1 MDQMTGRVRC
11 GATSTFISLLV
22 ILLALASIQPARAQ
36 GKDFSV
42 PAQSATTGIPE
53 FARQAGIQILVSEPL
68 VRGKQISAVSGS
80 HSVEEGLAIL
90 LKGTGLVATSKDGTT
105 YTVVAASS
113 AGALRNSTGKA
124 VSQPES
130 IAGPPN
136 AEGSTTVEPA
146 TAGLAEILIQGSK
159 ILNLDVKRT
168 EDDVQPYTIFD
179 AETIQQ
185 SGAVNVEDFLKQ
197 QLTQNTVSM
206 TNTQAAGTSIQSLGA
221 TSSIDL
227 RGLGTNETLV
237 LVDGRRMAA
246 VQQSGGTTNNG
257 GQPDINGIPL
267 AAIER
272 IEVLPSSA
280 SAIYGGSALGGVIN
294 IILKKNYQGGE
305 FHYTYGN
312 VTSGQVAQ
320 NNVGGS
326 YGFSLPDD
334 KTHVMVSANY
344 ADQQTLTVGDRLSLY
359 ERGISTG
366 LTNCASCLYGTLLA
380 PIGAG
385 ATNIAGIDAFFNPTN
400 LILKNGTPLNSSRTF
415 VPVGAAPGSNLSAGL
430 LANAGRWDL
439 NPGAGATDLGG
450 QSAPLIAAPTVKSLM
465 ITLNRDLTSAVSVFV
480 DFSTL
485 SNYTSTISPPSYQ
498 LDSGVVPAT
507 APDNPFQQTVE
518 VSFPITLTTPEVTNS
533 VTQRVSTGLVAHL
546 PRNWSSE
553 IDYTWSR
560 NINDGS
566 YYTGDTAAFGA
577 DLASGAINPF
587 VDTLKNPLQ
596 LTPYLQGNS
605 YAGNATLDDV
615 NARASG
621 PLGSFSWGDPTL
633 TVGLEHR
640 KEGFHSSD
648 DTLVEPAIPANNV
661 ETIYNGQWEDT
672 NSLYA
677 EALIPLVTAKN
688 AVPGVHGLEL
698 QLAGRS
704 ERFQVTSGPPCETI
718 GNANSSSC
726 QYLYS
731 GASGLNELVSYS
743 ANNGTFGIK
752 YKPLD
757 ELAIRTSYSTAFL
770 PPTANQLLINPQP
783 TPGVTI
789 VDPKNG
795 QSYDVT
801 VIGTGNP
808 NLQPQRARTW
818 DLGAVW
824 EPHERV
830 LDGLRVDLEYY
841 RIVQPNYIVSPYVQ
855 SVVDDSALASRVTRD
870 PTTGLITTVDCSLIN
885 ATEYKTNGY
894 DLTVSYKRSTAY
906 GVFGAWLA
914 GTAIQHDLRQYSIGS
929 PFLEYAG
936 YADDGG
942 EPKLKANLR
951 LSWQYRQWSLYWTT
965 VYFGSY
971 PPPGTPGS
979 PTYIQDGGPFSYY
992 TDIQELQGGRI
1003 PAQVYHNISGVYNL
1017 DKIRI
1022 KGISSLSLNFG
1033 INNIFDTLPAYEALN
1048 NFHYAFSSAY
1058 GNVML
1063 RQYTVGF
1070 RVAF

>member
-1 MDQMTGRVRC
+1 MTGRCR
-11 GATSTFISLLV
+11 ATSTFISLLV
-22 ILLALASIQPARAQ
+22 ILLALVSIQPARAQ
-36 GKDFSV
+36 GKEFSV
-42 PAQSATTGIPE
+42 PAQPATTGIPE

-80 HSVEEGLAIL
+80 HSVEAGLAIL
-90 LKGTGLVATSKDGTT
+90 LKGTGLVATSKDGIT
-105 YTVVAASS
+105 YTVVAARS
-113 AGALRNSTGKA
+113 AGALRKSTENAGGA
-124 VSQPES
+124 GSQPES
-130 IAGPPN
+130 TAGPPN
-136 AEGSTTVEPA
+136 AQESTTAEAA
-146 TAGLAEILIQGSK
+146 TAGLAEILIKGTR

-179 AETIQQ
+179 AQTIQQ

-197 QLTQNTVSM
+197 QLTQNTASM
-206 TNTQAAGTSIQSLGA
+206 TNAQAAGTSLQSLGA
-221 TSSIDL
+221 TSAIDL

-237 LVDGRRMAA
+237 LVDGRRMAS
-246 VQQSGGTTNNG
+246 VQQNGGNSNNG

-294 IILKKNYQGGE
+294 IILKKNFQGGE
-305 FHYTYGN
+305 FHYNYGN
-312 VTSGQVAQ
+312 VTAGHVAQ

-334 KTHVMVSANY
+334 KTHIMVSANY
-344 ADQQTLTVGDRLSLY
+344 ADQQTLTVGDRLNLY
-359 ERGISTG
+359 DRGISTG
-366 LTNCASCLYGTLLA
+366 LSNCASCLYASLLA
-380 PIGAG
+380 PIGAS
-385 ATNIAGIDAFFNPTN
+385 ATNIEGIDAFFSPTN
-400 LILKNGTPLNSSRTF
+400 LTLRNGTPLNSSMTF
-415 VPVGAAPGSNLSAGL
+415 VPVGSAPGSNLSAGL
-430 LANAGRWDL
+430 LANAGRWNL

-465 ITLNRDLTSAVSVFV
+465 ITLNRDLTSAVSVFA

-485 SNYTSTISPPSYQ
+485 TNYTSTNSPPSYQ
-498 LDSGVVPAT
+498 LDNGVVPAT
-507 APDNPFQQTVE
+507 APDNPFQQDVL
-518 VSFPITLTTPEVTNS
+518 VSFPIALTTPEVTNS
-533 VTQRVSTGLVAHL
+533 VTQRVSMGVVAHL

-566 YYTGDTAAFGA
+566 YSNGDTAAFGA
-577 DLASGAINPF
+577 ALASGAVNPF

-605 YAGNATLDDV
+605 YAGNAT
-615 NARASG
+615 SG

-640 KEGFHSSD
+640 KEGFHNNNY
-648 DTLVEPAIPANNV
+648 TLVEPAIPANNV

-672 NSLYA
+672 NSIYA

-698 QLAGRS
+698 QVAGRS
-704 ERFQVTSGPPCETI
+704 ERYQVTSGTPCETI

-726 QYLYS
+726 GFLYS
-731 GASGLNELVSYS
+731 GATGVNELVSYT
-743 ANNGTFGIK
+743 ANNGTFGLK

-770 PPTANQLLINPQP
+770 PPTALQLLINPMP
-783 TPGVTI
+783 TPGVPI

-795 QSYDVT
+795 QTYNVT

-808 NLQPQRARTW
+808 DLQPQRAKTW
-818 DLGAVW
+818 DLGVVW

-855 SVVDDSALASRVTRD
+855 SIVDNPAFASRVTRD

-885 ATEYKTNGY
+885 ATEYKTSGY
-894 DLTVSYKRSTAY
+894 DLAVSYKRGTAY
-906 GVFGAWLA
+906 GLFGARLA
-914 GTAIQHDLRQYSIGS
+914 GTAIQHDLRQYAIGS

-951 LSWQYRQWSLYWTT
+951 LSWEYHQWSLYWTT

-992 TDIQELQGGRI
+992 TNIQELQGGRI
-1003 PAQVYHNISGVYNL
+1003 PVQVYHNISGVYNL
-1017 DKIRI
+1017 DKIPI
-1022 KGISSLSLNFG
+1022 KGISSLSINFG
-1033 INNIFDTLPAYEALN
+1033 INNVFDTLPAYEALN
-1048 NFHYAFSSAY
+1048 NFHYAFSSPY

>member
-1 MDQMTGRVRC
+1 MTGKTRC
-11 GATSTFISLLV
+11 WANSTFISLV
-22 ILLALASIQPARAQ
+22 GILLALASSQPARAQ
-36 GKDFSV
+36 AKDFAV

-53 FARQAGIQILVSEPL
+53 FARQAGIQILASEPL

-80 HSVEEGLAIL
+80 HSVKEGLAIL

-105 YTVVAASS
+105 YTVVAAPSG
-113 AGALRNSTGKA
+113 AALRNSTGTA
-124 VSQPES
+124 SVAASQPES
-130 IAGPPN
+130 SAGPPS
-136 AEGSTTVEPA
+136 AQESTSAGAP
-146 TAGLAEILIQGSK
+146 TAGLAEILVKGTR

-179 AETIQQ
+179 AQTIQQ

-197 QLTQNTVSM
+197 QLTQNTQST
-206 TNTQAAGTSIQSLGA
+206 TNAQAAGTSLQSLGA
-221 TSSIDL
+221 TSAIDL
-227 RGLGTNETLV
+227 RGLGANETLV
-237 LVDGRRMAA
+237 LVDGRRMAG
-246 VQQSGGTTNNG
+246 VQQNGGTTNNG

-280 SAIYGGSALGGVIN
+280 SAIYGGSAMGGVIN
-294 IILKKNYQGGE
+294 IIMKKNFEGGE

-312 VTSGQVAQ
+312 VTDGHVGG

-326 YGFSLPDD
+326 YGFTLPDN
-334 KTHVMVSANY
+334 KTHIMVSANY
-344 ADQQTLTVGDRLSLY
+344 ADQQTLTVGDRLNLY
-359 ERGISTG
+359 NRGLSTA
-366 LTNCASCLYGTLLA
+366 LNNCASCLYATLFA
-380 PIGAG
+380 PIGAA
-385 ATNIAGIDAFFNPTN
+385 ATNIQGIDAFFNPTN
-400 LILKNGTPLNSSRTF
+400 LTLQNGTPLNSPRTF
-415 VPVGAAPGSNLSAGL
+415 VPVGSAPGSNLSAGL
-430 LANAGRWDL
+430 LANAGKWNL

-465 ITLNRDLTSAVSVFV
+465 ITVNRDLTSAISVFV

-498 LDSGVVPAT
+498 LDTGLVPAT
-507 APDNPFQQTVE
+507 APDNPFQQDVL

-533 VTQRVSTGLVAHL
+533 VTQRVSGGLVAHL
-546 PRNWSSE
+546 PANWSSE

-560 NINDGS
+560 NINDGT
-566 YYTGDTAAFGA
+566 YYNGDSAAFGA
-577 DLASGAINPF
+577 DLASGALNPF

-596 LTPYLQGNS
+596 LTPYLQANS
-605 YAGNATLDDV
+605 FSGNATLDDV

-621 PLGSFSWGDPTL
+621 PLGSFSWGSPTL

-640 KEGFHSSD
+640 KEGFHSNEYN
-648 DTLVEPAIPANNV
+648 LVEPALPANNV

-672 NSLYA
+672 NSVYA

-688 AVPGVHGLEL
+688 AIPGVHGLEL

-704 ERFQVTSGPPCETI
+704 ERYRVTSGAPCETI
-718 GNANSSSC
+718 GNASSSSC
-726 QYLYS
+726 GFLYS
-731 GASGLNELVSYS
+731 GASGLEERVGYT

-752 YKPLD
+752 YKPVD
-757 ELAIRTSYSTAFL
+757 ELTIRTSYSTAFL
-770 PPTANQLLINPQP
+770 PPTASQLLINPEP
-783 TPGVTI
+783 EPGVPI

-795 QSYDVT
+795 QSYNVT

-808 NLQPQRARTW
+808 ALQPQRAKTW
-818 DLGAVW
+818 DLGAIW
-824 EPHERV
+824 EPHESV

-855 SVVDDSALASRVTRD
+855 TIVDNPAFASRVTRD

-885 ATEYKTNGY
+885 AAEYKTSGY
-894 DLTVSYKRSTAY
+894 DLTVSYKKSTNI
-906 GVFGAWLA
+906 GVFGARLS
-914 GTAIQHDLRQYSIGS
+914 GTDIQHDLRQYAIGS

-936 YADDGG
+936 YTNDGG
-942 EPKLKANLR
+942 EAKLKANLR
-951 LSWQYRQWSLYWTT
+951 LNWEYRHLSLNWTS

-979 PTYIQDGGPFSYY
+979 PIYIQDGGPSSFYSN
-992 TDIQELQGGRI
+992 IQEIQGGRI
-1003 PAQVYHNISGVYNL
+1003 PAQVYHNISGVYTF
-1017 DKIRI
+1017 DKSLT
-1022 KGISSLSLNFG
+1022 KGIANLSVNFG
-1033 INNIFDTLPAYEALN
+1033 ITNLFDTLPAYDAN
-1048 NFHYAFSSAY
+1048 NFFHYAFSSPY

-1070 RVAF
+1070 RAAF